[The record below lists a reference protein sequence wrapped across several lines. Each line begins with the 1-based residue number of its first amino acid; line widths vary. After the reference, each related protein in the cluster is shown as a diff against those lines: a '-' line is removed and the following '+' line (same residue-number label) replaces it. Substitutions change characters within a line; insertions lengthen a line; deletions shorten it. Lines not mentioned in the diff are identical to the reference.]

1 MTSVIIVGA
10 GIGGLTAA
18 LALHAR
24 GFKVDVFESARE
36 IRELGVGVNLQP
48 YAVRELTALGL
59 ADALAANA
67 MATAELAYFNK
78 FGQRVWSTPRG
89 VAAGLAYPHY
99 AISRGRLQR
108 LLLDAATARLGPGA
122 IHVNHHL
129 SAFDQDGAGVVTHFI
144 ERRMGTLLGTHRADV
159 LIGADGI
166 HSSVRKAFYPN
177 EGMTSWTGQLMWRAT
192 SRAKPFLGGRT
203 MIVAG
208 YDRHKLVAYPIDPA
222 PGADG
227 CITINWVAEQTF
239 DNHATPPREDW
250 NRERPIADFLP
261 YFADWKFDWLDVP
274 ALLAGATV
282 AYEFPKVDRDPISR
296 WSFDRVTLLGDAA
309 HPVVPHG
316 SNGASQAIVDG
327 PALAEALIRHTVPI
341 AALRAYEAERR
352 PALAAIAQMNR
363 NGLGPELAIALV
375 ERRAP
380 NGFRNI
386 RDVLT
391 QEELDNMS
399 SQYLELAGANREPSS
414 VRTVPVSR

>member
-1 MTSVIIVGA
+1 MTTVIIVGA

-18 LALHAR
+18 LALHVR

-48 YAVRELTALGL
+48 YAVRELAALGL

-67 MATAELAYFNK
+67 MATTELAYFNK

-89 VAAGLAYPHY
+89 LGAGLAHPHY
-99 AISRGRLQR
+99 SISRGRLQR
-108 LLLDAATARLGPGA
+108 LLLDTVIARLGPQA

-129 SAFDQDGAGVVTHFI
+129 SAFDQDEAGVVAHFI
-144 ERRMGTLLGTHRADV
+144 ERRTGTSLGTHRADV

-166 HSSVRKAFYPN
+166 HSMVRKTFFPH
-177 EGMTSWTGQLMWRAT
+177 EGMPTWTGQLMWRAT
-192 SRAKPFLGGRT
+192 ARARPFLGGRT

-208 YDRHKLVAYPIDPA
+208 HDRHKLVAYPIDPA
-222 PGADG
+222 PGNDG
-227 CITINWVAEQTF
+227 CITINWAAEQTF
-239 DNHATPPREDW
+239 DGHATPPREDW
-250 NRERPIADFLP
+250 NRERPITDFLP

-282 AYEFPKVDRDPISR
+282 AYEFPKVDREPLPR

-327 PALAEALIRHTVPI
+327 PALAEALVQQTDPV
-341 AALRAYEAERR
+341 AALRAYEADRR
-352 PALAAIAQMNR
+352 PKLAALAQINR

-380 NGFRNI
+380 NGFTNI

-391 QEELDNMS
+391 QDELDAMS
-399 SQYLELAGANREPSS
+399 KQYLELAGANRGPAS
-414 VRTVPVSR
+414 VSGDR